1 MRVSI
6 ARPAR
11 WRQAVRRWG
20 RPIVGIALLDAAL
33 VGCGVQTR
41 TATHDYDEQGRPTD
55 GYSVQATVVGKEKAQ
70 LDRARTL
77 ARNGDYAGAI
87 ATLTPLHG
95 RRDLDPKLQQDIL
108 LTLGE
113 MHASPLNV
121 QRDDAKARLYLEEL
135 LRDHPDSEHADRA
148 RKLLDEVSR

>member
-6 ARPAR
+6 ARAAGR
-11 WRQAVRRWG
+11 RQALRRLG
-20 RPIVGIALLDAAL
+20 RPAAGLVLGATL
-33 VGCGVQTR
+33 VGCSVQTR
-41 TATHDYDEQGRPTD
+41 TETHEYDEQGRPTD

-95 RRDLDPKLQQDIL
+95 RRDLDPQLQQDIL

-113 MHASPLNV
+113 
-121 QRDDAKARLYLEEL
+121 
-135 LRDHPDSEHADRA
+135 
-148 RKLLDEVSR
+148 